1 MLFDI
6 EKDPEEREDIADQ
19 HPHIVKVALLIL
31 HLFQLVD
38 GGCSKTLQNTIFL
51 TDLDI
56 NWEKWCSGSY
66 SSDRKGSCK
75 NACESPLLDGQ
86 P

>member
-51 TDLDI
+51 TD
-56 NWEKWCSGSY
+56 
-66 SSDRKGSCK
+66 
-75 NACESPLLDGQ
+75 
-86 P
+86 